1 MRRHIGGGEVRGLSL
16 FARPSATFMIMP
28 LLPGSQ
34 SAILDRAPPDLL
46 NLVLHEY
53 HSIACPLTCTPPDA
67 ADSWY
72 DNAMAKTAA
81 DDRAVREYLQFIEDP
96 QQLIDAKQVAELER
110 RMAAA
115 TDPLDRLVA
124 IAEYERAR
132 HPVEDDYR
140 SAFVEHARSWADT
153 HQVTASAF
161 RQLGVPGDVLEEA
174 GLLESGSPASSSRI
188 AKRSVG
194 VEDLIAA
201 ARRMRGTFRSS
212 DVVDAAGG
220 GSPMTVRKA
229 LTQLIDA
236 GELKRLGPDP
246 DWSSKG
252 RAPILYERVR

>member
-1 MRRHIGGGEVRGLSL
+1 M
-16 FARPSATFMIMP
+16 
-28 LLPGSQ
+28 SQ
-34 SAILDRAPPDLL
+34 
-46 NLVLHEY
+46 
-53 HSIACPLTCTPPDA
+53 
-67 ADSWY
+67 
-72 DNAMAKTAA
+72 TAA
-81 DDRAVREYLQFIEDP
+81 DDRAVREYLQFVEDP
-96 QQLIDAKQVAELER
+96 QQLIDAKQVEELES

-115 TDPLDRLVA
+115 TDPLDRLIA

-140 SAFVEHARSWADT
+140 AAFVEHARNWADA

-161 RQLGVPGDVLEEA
+161 SQLGVSRDVLEAA
-174 GLLESGSPASSSRI
+174 GLIDSDSAASPPRG

-194 VEDLIAA
+194 VEDLVAT

-212 DVVDAAGG
+212 DVVDSAGG

-236 GELKRLGPDP
+236 GELTRLGPDP

-252 RAPILYERVR
+252 RAPILYERLR